1 MTFELGGGGDDF
13 PFITYAE
20 RAWDP
25 GSGETMHSERGMWR
39 AHDDGA
45 IDVTLAHPIGVTEIA
60 EGTADGGAI
69 RLASTRIQIAE
80 RGLPV
85 AGLRREYDV
94 DGERLAY
101 RIHLATT
108 EVPLFEHLVG
118 SLGRVSRRPT
128 SEGGRP

>member
-25 GSGETMHSERGMWR
+25 GSGETMHSEHGMWR

-69 RLASTRIQIAE
+69 RLASNDQEQRPGADAV
-80 RGLPV
+80 LD
-85 AGLRREYDV
+85 LRREYDV
-94 DGERLAY
+94 DGDRLAY